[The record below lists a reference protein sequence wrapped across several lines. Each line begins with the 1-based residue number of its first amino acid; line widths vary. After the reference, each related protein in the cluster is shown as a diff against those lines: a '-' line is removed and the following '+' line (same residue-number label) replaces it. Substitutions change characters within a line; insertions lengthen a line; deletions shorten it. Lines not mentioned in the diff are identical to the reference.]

1 MGRIKNVL
9 FVVNPISGAI
19 EKTDLI
25 KQVRNHIKEL
35 GASLF
40 IYQTTGKEDCAN
52 IEKRVKDLKP
62 CRIVVAG
69 GDGTIKAVA
78 EALKGEEIP
87 VGIIPAGSANG
98 LAVNL
103 NLSTDVDKQLDIAF
117 GDSLRKIDI
126 ISIDGEICLHMSDFG
141 LNAEL
146 IKKYEDSNVRGKFGY
161 LLQSIPTLVQSNY
174 PFHFKI
180 ETNNTTFNT
189 EGILLAI
196 ANAKSYGTGATVNPQ
211 GKIDDGFFEIL
222 IFKNFDFIEI
232 LKTLR
237 NEVVLDPDFVE
248 IISTQ
253 KATISCDSPVAFQI
267 DGEYMG
273 EKNKIEVSISPHY
286 LLLAAP
292 VPVAKK
298 Y

>member
-1 MGRIKNVL
+1 MSRIKNVL

-19 EKTDLI
+19 EKKDLI
-25 KQVRNHIKEL
+25 EQVRKKIKKIE
-35 GASLF
+35 ATLF
-40 IYQTTGKEDCAN
+40 IYLTTGTDDCAS
-52 IEKRVKDLKP
+52 IEKRIMDLKP
-62 CRIVVAG
+62 CRILVAG

-78 EALKGEEIP
+78 EALKGRDIP
-87 VGIIPAGSANG
+87 LGIIPAGSANG

-103 NLSTDVDKQLDIAF
+103 NLPTEVDGQLDIAF
-117 GDSLRKIDI
+117 GDSFRNIDI
-126 ISIDGEICLHMSDFG
+126 IHIGKELCLHMSDFG

-146 IKKYEDSNVRGKFGY
+146 IKKYENSNVRGKFGY

-174 PFHFKI
+174 PFQFKI

-189 EGILLAI
+189 QGILLAI

-237 NEVVLDPDFVE
+237 NEVVLDPEFVE
-248 IISTQ
+248 VISTQ
-253 KATISCDSPVAFQI
+253 KARISCESPVAFQI
-267 DGEYMG
+267 DGEYLG
-273 EKNKIEVSISPHY
+273 EKNEIEVSITPRY
-286 LLLAAP
+286 LVLAAP
-292 VPVAKK
+292 VPVK
-298 Y
+298 

>member
-1 MGRIKNVL
+1 MARIKNVL

-19 EKTDLI
+19 EKEDLI
-25 KQVRNHIKEL
+25 EQVRKQIKKID
-35 GASLF
+35 ASLF
-40 IYQTTGKEDCAN
+40 IYLTTGRDDCPN
-52 IEKRVKDLKP
+52 IEKRIKDLKP

-78 EALKGEEIP
+78 EALNGEDIP

-103 NLSTDVDKQLDIAF
+103 NLPTTIDKQLEIAF
-117 GDSLRKIDI
+117 GNSLRKMDI
-126 ISIDGEICLHMSDFG
+126 IIIDDEFCLHMSDFG

-146 IKKYEDSNVRGKFGY
+146 IKKYENSNVRGKLGY
-161 LLQSIPTLVQSNY
+161 LLQSIPTLVQSDY
-174 PFHFKI
+174 PFQFKI

-196 ANAKSYGTGATVNPQ
+196 ANARSYGTGATVNPN
-211 GKIDDGFFEIL
+211 GKIDDGYFEIL

-237 NEVVLDPDFVE
+237 NEVELDPEFVE

-253 KATISCDSPVAFQI
+253 KARISCKAPVAFQI
-267 DGEYMG
+267 DGEYLG
-273 EKNKIEVSISPHY
+273 EKESVNVSVSPIK
-286 LLLAAP
+286 LEIA
-292 VPVAKK
+292 VPEGKGKA
-298 Y
+298 